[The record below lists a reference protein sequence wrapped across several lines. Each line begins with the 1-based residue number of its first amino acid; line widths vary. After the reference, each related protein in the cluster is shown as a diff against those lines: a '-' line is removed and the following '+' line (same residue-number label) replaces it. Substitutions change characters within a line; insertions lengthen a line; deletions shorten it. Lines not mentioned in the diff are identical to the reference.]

1 MGMSDIKQIG
11 TYWEADE
18 NGFIESIFSVNNIHS
33 DNKKLV
39 EYFISKAIEYY
50 TDNIHSL
57 YVRGSILTNSELQS
71 DFDKDF
77 IVVLYENDNWNN
89 FVKRY
94 NNFILIFDSN
104 IDFDISLYST
114 NNFVL
119 DRKFNS
125 LCLYGNDLS
134 VRKVN
139 IKNLVNDTYTASN
152 KYNTLKTILLN
163 TKESVDLNDN
173 LRRDCKKIIRL
184 AMLSVSLKINKYTKD
199 LYYCCK
205 FYEECYPQYGKQ
217 MWDVLELYLNPNK
230 YDKLTLYTAID
241 VLLSGE

>member
-1 MGMSDIKQIG
+1 MSDIKQIG
-11 TYWEADE
+11 MYWEADE

-33 DNKKLV
+33 DNKKLAK
-39 EYFISKAIEYY
+39 YFVSKAIEYY

-57 YVRGSILTNSELQS
+57 YVRGSILTNPELQS

-89 FVKRY
+89 FVERY
-94 NNFILIFDSN
+94 DNFISTLDSN
-104 IDFDISLYST
+104 INFDISLYST

-125 LCLYGNDLS
+125 LCLYGNDVS

-152 KYNTLKTILLN
+152 KYNILKTILLN

-230 YDKLTLYTAID
+230 YDKLILYTAID
-241 VLLSGE
+241 ALLSGE

>member
-1 MGMSDIKQIG
+1 MSDIKQIG
-11 TYWEADE
+11 MYWEADE

-33 DNKKLV
+33 DNKKLAK
-39 EYFISKAIEYY
+39 YFVSKAIEYY

-57 YVRGSILTNSELQS
+57 YVRGSILTNPELQS

-89 FVKRY
+89 FVERY
-94 NNFILIFDSN
+94 DNFISTLDSN
-104 IDFDISLYST
+104 INFDISLYST

-125 LCLYGNDLS
+125 LCLYGNDVS

-152 KYNTLKTILLN
+152 KYNILKTILSN
-163 TKESVDLNDN
+163 TKESVDLNNN

-230 YDKLTLYTAID
+230 YDKLILYTAID
-241 VLLSGE
+241 ALLSGE

>member
-1 MGMSDIKQIG
+1 MSDIKQIG
-11 TYWEADE
+11 IYWEADE

-39 EYFISKAIEYY
+39 EYFVSKAIEYY

-57 YVRGSILTNSELQS
+57 YVRGSILTNPELQS

-77 IVVLYENDNWNN
+77 IVVLYENDNWSY
-89 FVKRY
+89 FVERY
-94 NNFILIFDSN
+94 DNFISTLDSN
-104 IDFDISLYST
+104 INFDISLYST

-125 LCLYGNDLS
+125 LCLYGNDVS

-152 KYNTLKTILLN
+152 KYNILKTILLN
-163 TKESVDLNDN
+163 TKESVDLNNN

-184 AMLSVSLKINKYTKD
+184 AMLSVSLKLNKYTKD

-205 FYEECYPQYGKQ
+205 FYEEYYPQYGKQ
-217 MWDVLELYLNPNK
+217 MWDVLDLYLNPNK
-230 YDKLTLYTAID
+230 YDKLILYTAID
-241 VLLSGE
+241 ALLSGE